1 MTPADP
7 AAVLGRLRDLPVL
20 PQALTELLAAL
31 QRDDVAVDQLV
42 DAISRDQALVAK
54 TLRLA
59 NSSFYGLSGRVG
71 SIRDAVGVLGLRSLT
86 TALTA
91 AAVSGRFGTPRCP
104 GFDLAAYWRHSVACG
119 LCARQL
125 ARALR
130 LDDGASFTAGL
141 LHDLGRLALASH
153 VPERLADVY
162 EHRQQLDCQMLQA
175 EADVLGTDHT
185 AIGAL
190 VAQRWRFGDDVV
202 VAIQHHH
209 APPPA
214 HAPTL
219 TDVVHVSDCL
229 VHALDLA
236 GVLDELVPPLAADAW
251 NRLGLAQ
258 AQCDAALAKTEDE
271 LDSLCEA
278 LGV

>member
-1 MTPADP
+1 MTVADP
-7 AAVLGRLRDLPVL
+7 ASVLGRLRDLPVL
-20 PQALTELLAAL
+20 PQALTELLVAL
-31 QRDDVAVDQLV
+31 QRDDVAIDQLV
-42 DAISRDQALVAK
+42 DAISHDQALVAK

-59 NSSFYGLSGRVG
+59 NSSFYGLSGRVT
-71 SIRDAVGVLGLRSLT
+71 SIRDAVGVLGLRNLT

-91 AAVSGRFGTPRCP
+91 VAVSGRFGAPRCP
-104 GFDLAAYWRHSVACG
+104 GFVLAAYWRHSVACG
-119 LCARQL
+119 LCARHL

-130 LDDGASFTAGL
+130 LDDGAAFTAGL
-141 LHDLGRLALASH
+141 LHDLGRLALASQA
-153 VPERLADVY
+153 PERLAGVY
-162 EHRQQLDCQMLQA
+162 EHRERLDCQMLQA
-175 EADVLGTDHT
+175 EAETLGTDHT

-202 VAIQHHH
+202 EAIRNHH
-209 APPPA
+209 APLPA
-214 HAPTL
+214 NAPSL

-236 GVLDELVPPLAADAW
+236 GVPDELVPPLAADVW
-251 NRLGLAQ
+251 NRLGLTQ
-258 AQCDAALAKTEDE
+258 AQCDLVLERTEGE